1 MRHDAYNLGPTKV
14 LVRAWRSVTE
24 PATLGA
30 YLRAARRRRRVSI
43 ERAADD
49 TRIRADF
56 LMRMESDEFDFF
68 APAYVRGF
76 LKTYA
81 RFLHLKPEPLLE
93 EFDRRYGAA
102 KFETGQIA
110 ALERRSKQVPKQRR
124 MNNWATAAVIAT
136 VVLVGLAAIGLAT
149 GKDDDPARTVAQT
162 DETPQPEDTA
172 TTGAED
178 DPTPTPSPEETF
190 IALTDAIELEV
201 IAAKAD
207 CWLEVYADGDKLL
220 YYTTLAAGDSE
231 VFRAEEKMFVRLGYP
246 AGVELIVNG
255 KNIGSPGGQ
264 DPIEIVLP
272 DDVESYF

>member
-1 MRHDAYNLGPTKV
+1 M
-14 LVRAWRSVTE
+14 TE

-56 LMRMESDEFDFF
+56 LMRMESDEFDFL
-68 APAYVRGF
+68 APAYVRSF

-81 RFLHLKPEPLLE
+81 RFLHLEPGPLVE
-93 EFDRRYGAA
+93 EFNRKHGTA
-102 KFETGQIA
+102 KFETAQIA
-110 ALERRSKQVPKQRR
+110 ALERRSKQAPRQRKL
-124 MNNWATAAVIAT
+124 NNWATAAAVASI
-136 VVLVGLAAIGLAT
+136 VLVGLAAIGLAT
-149 GKDDDPARTVAQT
+149 GKEDEPARTVADNGQT
-162 DETPQPEDTA
+162 SKPEDTA
-172 TTGAED
+172 TETAE
-178 DPTPTPSPEETF
+178 PTPTPSPAETF
-190 IALTDAIELEV
+190 IALSDAIELEV
-201 IAAKAD
+201 VAAKAD
-207 CWLEVYADGDKLL
+207 CWLEIYADGELL
-220 YYTTLAAGDSE
+220 YYKTLAEGDSHL
-231 VFRAEEKMFVRLGYP
+231 FRAEDKMIVRLGYP